1 MIKVQTKQNILLKKP
16 EEKDYQLLKEKIDE
30 FYEKDPYG
38 KKAVVLWNLYNGC
51 LDLISFDKDDHSQ
64 TIYVNDI
71 QVYSKTNSLVIFELK
86 DINDYDKIEDLM
98 ALFNLSTDNVVPKYF
113 NLHLEGEIERTYKNT
128 HTVRSNIS
136 QKDVVAYGMKVN
148 RLILKEAFESISSF
162 AVPLSFFSE
171 YVERMQNFN
180 NWFVNQLKANQIDDQ
195 IINYYLDY
203 FNLAT
208 KNKFN
213 TLASQ
218 VQNKMR
224 FSRMIIDKNM
234 KDWFVKEK

>member
-16 EEKDYQLLKEKIDE
+16 EEKDYQLLKEKINE
-30 FYEKDPYG
+30 FYEKDHAG
-38 KKAVVLWNLYNGC
+38 KKAIVLWNLYNGF
-51 LDLISFDKDDHSQ
+51 LDLISFDKDDHSK

-86 DINDYDKIEDLM
+86 NISNNNNIEDLR
-98 ALFNLSTDNVVPKYF
+98 ALFNLSTDNIVPKYF
-113 NLHLEGEIERTYKNT
+113 NLHLEGEIEKTYKDT

-136 QKDVVAYGMKVN
+136 QKDIVAYGMKVN

-180 NWFVNQLKANQIDDQ
+180 NWFINQLKLNRIDDQ
-195 IINYYLDY
+195 IINYYVDY
-203 FNLAT
+203 FNVAT

-218 VQNKMR
+218 VQNKIR
-224 FSRMIIDKNM
+224 FSRMTIDKNM